1 MDKPFLLPPFVKTV
15 FSKLPSYPG
24 TFFFVNG
31 LNLLLKKHLP
41 EDVLARL
48 EEKKLRLVVN
58 DAGIAFDYSWRNR
71 AFVAC
76 GRHPDEPDLIISSS
90 LYDYWQMIQRKED
103 PDTLFFSRRMMI
115 EGDTELGLMVKNT
128 LDGIDLSVLSPEQ
141 VLKKLPGMQI
151 IGRLVKPANDNDA
164 RHSSLT

>member
-15 FSKLPSYPG
+15 FSKLPSHPG

-48 EEKKLRLVVN
+48 EEKKLRLVVK

-115 EGDTELGLMVKNT
+115 EGDTELGLMIKNT

>member
-48 EEKKLRLVVN
+48 EEKKLRLVVK

-141 VLKKLPGMQI
+141 VLKNLPGMQVI
-151 IGRLVKPANDNDA
+151 SRLVKPANDNDVT
-164 RHSSLT
+164 HSSLR